1 MCTSTGSYTHA
12 CTHTHSLTHT
22 LTHTLTHIHTL
33 THVGVCQVD
42 PEVIDFEDIE
52 EMTDLVGLPYW
63 ILSGSDL
70 HCEDSAPES
79 DYPLNLDAVPEGS
92 KIGLN
97 VTLDGDLHFFI
108 NGVDM
113 GVAAAGLPTEGE
125 DLALLNSDSTGV
137 LLFCLTGSQ

>member
-1 MCTSTGSYTHA
+1 MH
-12 CTHTHSLTHT
+12 THTHIPSL
-22 LTHTLTHIHTL
+22 IC

-52 EMTDLVGLPYW
+52 EITDLVGLPYW

-79 DYPLNLDAVPEGS
+79 DYPLDLDDVPEGS
-92 KIGLN
+92 KVGLK
-97 VTLDGDLHFFI
+97 VTLDGNLHFFI

-113 GVAAAGLPTEGE
+113 GMAAAGLPTEGE
-125 DLALLNSDSTGV
+125 GLPLLNYSDNTVGSLKLNYYYFVSTINGV
-137 LLFCLTGSQ
+137 TVINYHYMTL